1 MFKFKRTKKLL
12 QNAFMIDAIKQQHN
26 VLKRLLILPF
36 IALTRV
42 SQQSVD
48 KEKINKTLTDEILY
62 NQCLTALKYR
72 FYFFLILFSGGVGY
86 FGYLVIETHAVW
98 QATLMMLMLNVILF
112 LYVFRY
118 HMWLTQAKHKLKH
131 LSLAGYFKILSV
143 RLTADKKQQQ
153 SLAEDDDYQHLAKN
167 KGNNKSKKA
176 KGS

>member
-1 MFKFKRTKKLL
+1 MV
-12 QNAFMIDAIKQQHN
+12 DAIRQQHN

-36 IALTRV
+36 TALTSG

-48 KEKINKTLTDEILY
+48 KEKINKTLTDETLY

-98 QATLMMLMLNVILF
+98 QAALMMLMINVILF

-118 HMWLTQAKHKLKH
+118 HMWLTQTQYKLKQ
-131 LSLAGYFKILSV
+131 LSLAGYFQLLVGRYLVNRHRRDGNPI
-143 RLTADKKQQQ
+143 DNKQNNNNQQ
-153 SLAEDDDYQHLAKN
+153 R
-167 KGNNKSKKA
+167 
-176 KGS
+176 